1 MDRSVARLNIE
12 HYRHLL
18 AGETDDGRRQL
29 LLRLLTEEEAKLAD
43 PRTRSETSAARS
55 SSA

>member
-18 AGETDDGRRQL
+18 AGETDDMRRQL
-29 LLRLLTEEEAKLAD
+29 LLRLLTEEETKLAD
-43 PRTRSETSAARS
+43 PKSRGETNAAR
-55 SSA
+55 

>member
-18 AGETDDGRRQL
+18 AGETDAMRRQL
-29 LLRLLTEEEAKLAD
+29 LLRLLTEEETKLAD
-43 PRTRSETSAARS
+43 TKSRGETNAAR
-55 SSA
+55 